1 MNFHIH
7 FSKKL
12 KQVKH
17 IICLLICGML
27 FMYLPSSIEKLVL
40 VFDMLD
46 SFQTFQ
52 RGPENGIAFAYEKK
66 FSGLFNSFT
75 LVI

>member
-1 MNFHIH
+1 MNFHIR

-12 KQVKH
+12 KQVKD

-27 FMYLPSSIEKLVL
+27 FMYLPSSIEKLV
-40 VFDMLD
+40 VIFDMLD

-52 RGPENGIAFAYEKK
+52 RGPVNWITFAYEKR
-66 FSGLFNSFT
+66 NSQDY
-75 LVI
+75 LLLSL

>member
-1 MNFHIH
+1 MNFDIR

-17 IICLLICGML
+17 IICLLMCGML

-52 RGPENGIAFAYEKK
+52 RGPVNRITFAYEKR
-66 FSGLFNSFT
+66 NSQNY
-75 LVI
+75 LILSL